1 MIGWEFVYIV
11 EVYFCGYLVGDGF
24 FIWCSYVWFEQ
35 QIGCCKVLF
44 IFLCIVV
51 LEMMVLFLD
60 IEEGD
65 EVILLLYIFVFIVNV
80 FVLCGGV
87 LVFVDIWFD
96 MFNIDEICIVD
107 VIIL

>member
-1 MIGWEFVYIV
+1 M
-11 EVYFCGYLVGDGF
+11 
-24 FIWCSYVWFEQ
+24 
-35 QIGCCKVLF
+35 
-44 IFLCIVV
+44 
-51 LEMMVLFLD
+51 LFLD